1 LIFINLVSAILASY
15 ATAVLCNRDVCNTY
29 FSLIVNYPFKIHV
42 YNMKKSL
49 LFIRPFLSISLLT
62 IFTAATPLNS
72 DPPSKNET
80 ILQYVGAM
88 LEQGHYSPKKID
100 DNFSKKIFSEFLK
113 RLDPSKRI
121 LLEKDISKLRKF
133 ETTIDDEIHGSQ
145 LVFFAAADEI
155 YKNRIVEAEAIY
167 KNYIEKPFEF
177 TKNDVLELDADK
189 LDFASNDLEKKDRW
203 RKYLKWQTLDRYID
217 AQETQEKNKAKKD
230 LIMKSDKE
238 LEKEARAKVKKAMD
252 KYFDRLRNKF
262 DENQRFAMLVNTIT
276 NEMDPHTDFFPPV
289 EKRSF
294 DERLSGRFFGIGAL
308 LQQEDDKVK
317 IKTVTTGGPAWK
329 SGEIQT
335 NDFIVKV
342 AQATGEAED
351 ITGYTTDDAVKLIR
365 GAEGTEVKIT
375 VQKADGTLKTVSM
388 IRAELKLD
396 ETFARSV
403 IINSGKH
410 KIGLIDLPAFYADFQ
425 RPQAARCSQ
434 DVAKEVARL
443 KAEGVKGIILDI
455 RDNGGGSLQEVV
467 NMVGLFIKTG
477 PVVQIRN
484 RAGRPSKM
492 ADNDASVLFDGPL
505 VVMVNE
511 RSASASEIF
520 ASAIQDYKRGVVV
533 GSSSTFGKGT
543 VQRAFPVGGN
553 GTGSGSGD
561 LGSLHLTLQKYYRIN
576 GGATQLKGVESD
588 IVLPGLY
595 EAYKVREKDSP
606 NALVWDEMPKASYQ
620 TWTYAPDLVALQQKN
635 QERLTNNSVFKEIK
649 DKTNILA
656 DNRKTARSLEIQKYK
671 AQQKEVKDISTMV
684 RNLTQLKDDLSLANL
699 SNDIE
704 TINSDSLKK
713 DRNDFWVKYLK
724 KDVYLGETLNIMND
738 VIQQKG
744 MALKN

>member
-1 LIFINLVSAILASY
+1 
-15 ATAVLCNRDVCNTY
+15 
-29 FSLIVNYPFKIHV
+29 
-42 YNMKKSL
+42 MKKSL

-100 DNFSKKIFSEFLK
+100 DNFSKEIFSEFLK

-189 LDFASNDLEKKDRW
+189 LDFASNDSEKKDRW

-217 AQETQEKNKAKKD
+217 AQETQEKNKAKKG
-230 LIMKSDKE
+230 LIMKSDQE

-317 IKTVTTGGPAWK
+317 IKTITTGGPAWK

-375 VQKADGTLKTVSM
+375 VQKPDGTLKTVSM

-443 KAEGVKGIILDI
+443 KAEGVQGIILDI

-477 PVVQIRN
+477 PVVQIRD

-561 LGSLHLTLQKYYRIN
+561 LGALHLTLQKYYRVD

-595 EAYKVREKDSP
+595 EAYKVREKDSK

-635 QERLTNNSVFKEIK
+635 QERLTTNGVFKEIK
-649 DKTNILA
+649 EKTNILA
-656 DNRKTARSLEIQKYK
+656 DNRKTARSLEIQNYK
-671 AQQKEVKDISTMV
+671 AQQKEVKEISTKV
-684 RNLTQLKDDLSLANL
+684 RNLTQLKDDLSVANL
-699 SNDIE
+699 LSDLDA
-704 TINSDSLKK
+704 INSDSLKK

>member
-1 LIFINLVSAILASY
+1 
-15 ATAVLCNRDVCNTY
+15 
-29 FSLIVNYPFKIHV
+29 
-42 YNMKKSL
+42 M
-49 LFIRPFLSISLLT
+49 
-62 IFTAATPLNS
+62 
-72 DPPSKNET
+72 
-80 ILQYVGAM
+80 
-88 LEQGHYSPKKID
+88 
-100 DNFSKKIFSEFLK
+100 
-113 RLDPSKRI
+113 
-121 LLEKDISKLRKF
+121 RKF

-230 LIMKSDKE
+230 FIMKSDKE

-561 LGSLHLTLQKYYRIN
+561 LGSLHLTLQKYYRVN

-606 NALVWDEMPKASYQ
+606 KALVWDEMPKASYQ

-635 QERLTNNSVFKEIK
+635 QERLTTNSVFKEIK
-649 DKTNILA
+649 EKTNILA
-656 DNRKTARSLEIQKYK
+656 DNRKTARSLEIQNYK
-671 AQQKEVKDISTMV
+671 AQQKEVKEISTKL
-684 RNLTQLKDDLSLANL
+684 RNLTQLKDDLLIANL

>member
-1 LIFINLVSAILASY
+1 
-15 ATAVLCNRDVCNTY
+15 
-29 FSLIVNYPFKIHV
+29 
-42 YNMKKSL
+42 MKKPSM
-49 LFIRPFLSISLLT
+49 FIKAFLSISLLM
-62 IFTAATPLNS
+62 IFMAATPLNE

-80 ILQYVGAM
+80 ILRYVGAM

-100 DNFSKKIFSEFLK
+100 DNFSKEIFSEFLK

-121 LLEKDISKLRKF
+121 LLEKDIAKLRKF
-133 ETTIDDEIHGSQ
+133 ETTIDDEIHGSP

-155 YKNRIVEAEAIY
+155 YKNRIIEAEEMY
-167 KNYIEKPFEF
+167 KQYIEKPFEF
-177 TKNDVLELDADK
+177 NKDDVLELDADK
-189 LDFASNDLEKKDRW
+189 LDFATNDSEKKERW
-203 RKYLKWQTLDRYID
+203 RKYLKWQTLDRYIE

-230 LIMKSDKE
+230 LVVKSDQE

-308 LQQEDDKVK
+308 LQQEDDKIK
-317 IKTVTTGGPAWK
+317 IKTVTTGGPAWR
-329 SGEIQT
+329 SGEIQA

-443 KAEGVKGIILDI
+443 KAEGVEGIILDI

-477 PVVQIRN
+477 PVVQIRD
-484 RAGRPSKM
+484 RVGRHSQM
-492 ADNDASVLFDGPL
+492 ADNDASVLYDGPL

-553 GTGSGSGD
+553 GNGSGAGD
-561 LGSLHLTLQKYYRIN
+561 LGAVHLTLQKYYRVD

-684 RNLTQLKDDLSLANL
+684 RNLTQLTDDLLIANL

-724 KDVYLGETLNIMND
+724 KDIYLGETLNIMND

>member
-1 LIFINLVSAILASY
+1 
-15 ATAVLCNRDVCNTY
+15 
-29 FSLIVNYPFKIHV
+29 
-42 YNMKKSL
+42 MKKPSL
-49 LFIRPFLSISLLT
+49 FAKAFLSISLLT
-62 IFTAATPLNS
+62 IFISATPLND

-80 ILQYVGAM
+80 ILRYVGAM

-100 DNFSKKIFSEFLK
+100 DNFSKEIFSEFLK

-121 LLEKDISKLRKF
+121 LLEKDIAKLRKY
-133 ETTIDDEIHGSQ
+133 ETTIDDEIHGSP
-145 LVFFAAADEI
+145 LAFFAAADEI
-155 YKNRIVEAEAIY
+155 YKNRIVEAEEMY
-167 KNYIEKPFEF
+167 KQYIEKPFEF
-177 TKNDVLELDADK
+177 TKDDVLELDADK
-189 LDFASNDLEKKDRW
+189 VDFASNDSERKERW
-203 RKYLKWQTLDRYID
+203 RKYLKWQTLDRYLD
-217 AQETQEKNKAKKD
+217 AQETQEKNKDKKEFVV
-230 LIMKSDKE
+230 KSDQE

-308 LQQEDDKVK
+308 LQQEDDKIK
-317 IKTVTTGGPAWK
+317 IKSVTTGGPAWK
-329 SGEIQT
+329 SGEIQA

-365 GAEGTEVKIT
+365 GAEGSEVKIT
-375 VQKADGTLKTVSM
+375 VQKPDGTLKTVSM

-443 KAEGVKGIILDI
+443 KAEGVEGIILDI

-477 PVVQIRN
+477 PVVQIRD
-484 RAGRPSKM
+484 RAGRPSQM
-492 ADNDASVLFDGPL
+492 GDNDPSVLYDGPL

-553 GTGSGSGD
+553 GTGSGAGD
-561 LGSLHLTLQKYYRIN
+561 LGAVHLTLQKYYRVD

-620 TWTYAPDLVALQQKN
+620 TWTYAPDLVALQQKST
-635 QERLTNNSVFKEIK
+635 ERLTTNDVFKQIK
-649 DKTNILA
+649 DNTNILA

-671 AQQKEVKDISTMV
+671 AQQKEVRDISTKV
-684 RNLTQLKDDLSLANL
+684 RNLTQLKDDLSVANL
-699 SNDIE
+699 SSDLE
-704 TINSDSLKK
+704 AINSDSLKK

>member
-1 LIFINLVSAILASY
+1 
-15 ATAVLCNRDVCNTY
+15 
-29 FSLIVNYPFKIHV
+29 
-42 YNMKKSL
+42 MKKPSL
-49 LFIRPFLSISLLT
+49 FAKAFLSISLLT
-62 IFTAATPLNS
+62 IFISATPLND

-80 ILQYVGAM
+80 ILRYVGAM

-100 DNFSKKIFSEFLK
+100 DNFSKEIFNEFLK

-121 LLEKDISKLRKF
+121 LLEKDVAKLRKF
-133 ETTIDDEIHGSQ
+133 ETTIDDEIHGSP
-145 LVFFAAADEI
+145 LAFFAAADEI
-155 YKNRIVEAEAIY
+155 YKNRIVEAEEMY
-167 KNYIEKPFEF
+167 KQYIEKPFEF
-177 TKNDVLELDADK
+177 TKDDVLELDADK
-189 LDFASNDLEKKDRW
+189 VDFASNDSERKERW
-203 RKYLKWQTLDRYID
+203 RKYLKWQTLDRYLD
-217 AQETQEKNKAKKD
+217 AQETQEKNKDKKD
-230 LIMKSDKE
+230 FVVKSDQE

-308 LQQEDDKVK
+308 LQQEDDKIK
-317 IKTVTTGGPAWK
+317 IKSVTTGGPAWK
-329 SGEIQT
+329 SGEIQA

-365 GAEGTEVKIT
+365 GAEGSEVKIT
-375 VQKADGTLKTVSM
+375 VQKPDGTLKTVSM

-443 KAEGVKGIILDI
+443 KAEGVEGIILDI

-477 PVVQIRN
+477 PVVQIRD
-484 RAGRPSKM
+484 RAGRPSQM
-492 ADNDASVLFDGPL
+492 GDNDPSVLYDGPL

-553 GTGSGSGD
+553 GTGSGAGD
-561 LGSLHLTLQKYYRIN
+561 LGAVHLTLQKYYRVD

-620 TWTYAPDLVALQQKN
+620 TWTYAPDLAVLQQKN
-635 QERLTNNSVFKEIK
+635 QERLSTNDVFKQIK
-649 DKTNILA
+649 DNTNILA

-671 AQQKEVKDISTMV
+671 AQQKEVRDISTKV
-684 RNLTQLKDDLSLANL
+684 RNLTQLKDDLSVANL
-699 SNDIE
+699 SSDLE
-704 TINSDSLKK
+704 AINSDSLKK

>member
-1 LIFINLVSAILASY
+1 
-15 ATAVLCNRDVCNTY
+15 
-29 FSLIVNYPFKIHV
+29 
-42 YNMKKSL
+42 MKKPSL
-49 LFIRPFLSISLLT
+49 FVKAFLSISLLT
-62 IFTAATPLNS
+62 IFIAATPLNE
-72 DPPSKNET
+72 DPPTKNET
-80 ILQYVGAM
+80 IFRYVGAM

-100 DNFSKKIFSEFLK
+100 DNFSKEIFSEFLK

-121 LLEKDISKLRKF
+121 LLEKDIAKLRKF
-133 ETTIDDEIHGSQ
+133 ETTIDDEIHGSP
-145 LVFFAAADEI
+145 LAFFAAADEI
-155 YKNRIVEAEAIY
+155 YKNRIVEAEEMY

-177 TKNDVLELDADK
+177 TKDDVLELDADK
-189 LDFASNDLEKKDRW
+189 VDFASNDSERKERW

-217 AQETQEKNKAKKD
+217 AQETQEKNKDKKD
-230 LIMKSDKE
+230 FVVKSDQE

-308 LQQEDDKVK
+308 LQQEDDKIK

-329 SGEIQT
+329 SGEIQA

-365 GAEGTEVKIT
+365 GAEGSEVKIT
-375 VQKADGTLKTVSM
+375 VQKPDGTLKTVSL

-443 KAEGVKGIILDI
+443 KAEGVEGIILDI

-477 PVVQIRN
+477 PVVQIRD
-484 RAGRPSKM
+484 RAGRPSQM
-492 ADNDASVLFDGPL
+492 GDNDPTVLYDGPL

-553 GTGSGSGD
+553 GTGSGAGD
-561 LGSLHLTLQKYYRIN
+561 LGAVHLTLQKYYRVD

-606 NALVWDEMPKASYQ
+606 NALVWDEMPKAAYQ
-620 TWTYAPDLVALQQKN
+620 TWTYAPDLVALQQKSS
-635 QERLTNNSVFKEIK
+635 ERLTTNGVFKEIK

-671 AQQKEVKDISTMV
+671 AQQKEVRDISTKV
-684 RNLTQLKDDLSLANL
+684 RNLTQLKDDLSVANL
-699 SNDIE
+699 SSDLE
-704 TINSDSLKK
+704 AINSDSLKK

-724 KDVYLGETLNIMND
+724 KDVYLGETLNIMSD

>member
-1 LIFINLVSAILASY
+1 
-15 ATAVLCNRDVCNTY
+15 
-29 FSLIVNYPFKIHV
+29 
-42 YNMKKSL
+42 MKKPSL
-49 LFIRPFLSISLLT
+49 FVKAFLSISLLT
-62 IFTAATPLNS
+62 IFIAATPLND

-80 ILQYVGAM
+80 ILRYVGAM

-100 DNFSKKIFSEFLK
+100 DNFSKEIFGEFLK

-121 LLEKDISKLRKF
+121 LLEKDVAKLRKF
-133 ETTIDDEIHGSQ
+133 ETTIDDEIHGSP
-145 LVFFAAADEI
+145 LAFFAAADEI
-155 YKNRIVEAEAIY
+155 YKNRIVEAEEMY
-167 KNYIEKPFEF
+167 KQYIEKPFEF
-177 TKNDVLELDADK
+177 TKDDVLELDADK
-189 LDFASNDLEKKDRW
+189 VDFASNDSERKERW

-217 AQETQEKNKAKKD
+217 AQETQEKNKDKKD
-230 LIMKSDKE
+230 FVVKSDQE
-238 LEKEARAKVKKAMD
+238 MEKEARAKVKKAMD

-308 LQQEDDKVK
+308 LQQEDDKIK
-317 IKTVTTGGPAWK
+317 IKSVTTGGPAWK
-329 SGEIQT
+329 SGEIQA

-365 GAEGTEVKIT
+365 GAEGSEVKIT
-375 VQKADGTLKTVSM
+375 VQKPDGTLKTVSL

-434 DVAKEVARL
+434 DVAKEVSRL
-443 KAEGVKGIILDI
+443 KAEGVEGIILDI

-477 PVVQIRN
+477 PVVQIRD
-484 RAGRPSKM
+484 RAGRPSQM
-492 ADNDASVLFDGPL
+492 GDNDPTVLYDGPL

-553 GTGSGSGD
+553 GNGSGAGD
-561 LGSLHLTLQKYYRIN
+561 LGAVHLTLQKYYRVD

-606 NALVWDEMPKASYQ
+606 NALVWDEMPKAVYQ
-620 TWTYAPDLVALQQKN
+620 TWTYAPDLAVLQQKN
-635 QERLTNNSVFKEIK
+635 QERLSTNDVFKEIK
-649 DKTNILA
+649 DKTNVLA

-671 AQQKEVKDISTMV
+671 AQQKEVREISTKV
-684 RNLTQLKDDLSLANL
+684 RNLTQLKDDLSVANL
-699 SNDIE
+699 SSDLE
-704 TINSDSLKK
+704 VINSDSLKK

-724 KDVYLGETLNIMND
+724 KDVYLGETLNVMND

>member
-1 LIFINLVSAILASY
+1 
-15 ATAVLCNRDVCNTY
+15 
-29 FSLIVNYPFKIHV
+29 
-42 YNMKKSL
+42 MKKPSL
-49 LFIRPFLSISLLT
+49 FAKAFLSISLLT
-62 IFTAATPLNS
+62 ILVSATPLND

-80 ILQYVGAM
+80 ILRYVGAM

-100 DNFSKKIFSEFLK
+100 DTFSKEIFSEFLK

-121 LLEKDISKLRKF
+121 LLEKDVAKLRKY
-133 ETTIDDEIHGSQ
+133 ETTIDDEIHGSP
-145 LVFFAAADEI
+145 LAFFAAADEI
-155 YKNRIVEAEAIY
+155 YKNRIVEAEEIY

-177 TKNDVLELDADK
+177 TKDDVLELDADK
-189 LDFASNDLEKKDRW
+189 VDFASNDSERKERW
-203 RKYLKWQTLDRYID
+203 RKYLKWQTLDRYLD
-217 AQETQEKNKAKKD
+217 AQETQEKNKDKKD
-230 LIMKSDKE
+230 FVVKSDQE

-308 LQQEDDKVK
+308 LQQEDDKIK
-317 IKTVTTGGPAWK
+317 IKSVTTGGPAWK
-329 SGEIQT
+329 SGEIQA

-375 VQKADGTLKTVSM
+375 VQKPDGTLKTVSM

-443 KAEGVKGIILDI
+443 KAEGVEGIILDI

-477 PVVQIRN
+477 PVVQIRD
-484 RAGRPSKM
+484 RAGRPSQM
-492 ADNDASVLFDGPL
+492 GDNDPSVLYDGPL

-553 GTGSGSGD
+553 GNGSGAGD
-561 LGSLHLTLQKYYRIN
+561 LGAVHLTLQKYYRVD

-620 TWTYAPDLVALQQKN
+620 TWTYAPDLVALQQKSS
-635 QERLTNNSVFKEIK
+635 ERLTTNNVFKQIK
-649 DKTNILA
+649 DNTNILA

-671 AQQKEVKDISTMV
+671 AQQKEVRDISTKV
-684 RNLTQLKDDLSLANL
+684 RSLTQLKEDLSVANL
-699 SNDIE
+699 SSDLE
-704 TINSDSLKK
+704 AINSDSLKK

>member
-1 LIFINLVSAILASY
+1 
-15 ATAVLCNRDVCNTY
+15 
-29 FSLIVNYPFKIHV
+29 
-42 YNMKKSL
+42 MKKPSL
-49 LFIRPFLSISLLT
+49 FAKAFLSISLLT
-62 IFTAATPLNS
+62 IFISATPLND

-80 ILQYVGAM
+80 ILRYVGAM

-100 DNFSKKIFSEFLK
+100 DNFSKEIFSEFLK

-121 LLEKDISKLRKF
+121 LLEKDVAKLRKF
-133 ETTIDDEIHGSQ
+133 ETTIDDEIHGSP
-145 LVFFAAADEI
+145 LAFFAAADEI
-155 YKNRIVEAEAIY
+155 YKNRIVEAEEMY
-167 KNYIEKPFEF
+167 KQYIEKPFEF
-177 TKNDVLELDADK
+177 TKDDILELDADK
-189 LDFASNDLEKKDRW
+189 VDFASNDSERKERW

-217 AQETQEKNKAKKD
+217 AQETQEKNKDKKD
-230 LIMKSDKE
+230 FVVKSDQE

-308 LQQEDDKVK
+308 LQQEDDKIK
-317 IKTVTTGGPAWK
+317 IKSVTTGGPAWK
-329 SGEIQT
+329 SGEIQA

-365 GAEGTEVKIT
+365 GAEGSEVKIT
-375 VQKADGTLKTVSM
+375 VQKPDGTLKTVSM

-443 KAEGVKGIILDI
+443 KAEGVEGIILDI

-477 PVVQIRN
+477 PVVQIRD
-484 RAGRPSKM
+484 RAGRPSQM
-492 ADNDASVLFDGPL
+492 GDNDPTVLYDGPL

-553 GTGSGSGD
+553 GTGSGAGD
-561 LGSLHLTLQKYYRIN
+561 LGAVHLTLQKYYRVD

-606 NALVWDEMPKASYQ
+606 NALVWDEMPKAAYQ
-620 TWTYAPDLVALQQKN
+620 TWTYAPDLAVLQQKN
-635 QERLTNNSVFKEIK
+635 QERLSTNDVFKQIK
-649 DKTNILA
+649 DNTNVLA

-671 AQQKEVKDISTMV
+671 AQQKEVREISTKV
-684 RNLTQLKDDLSLANL
+684 RNLTQLKDDLSVANL
-699 SNDIE
+699 SSDLE
-704 TINSDSLKK
+704 SINSDSLKK

>member
-1 LIFINLVSAILASY
+1 
-15 ATAVLCNRDVCNTY
+15 
-29 FSLIVNYPFKIHV
+29 
-42 YNMKKSL
+42 MKKPSM
-49 LFIRPFLSISLLT
+49 FIKAFLSISLLM
-62 IFTAATPLNS
+62 IFMAATPLNE

-80 ILQYVGAM
+80 ILRYVGAM

-100 DNFSKKIFSEFLK
+100 DNFSKEIFSEFLK

-121 LLEKDISKLRKF
+121 LLEKDIAKLRKF
-133 ETTIDDEIHGSQ
+133 ETTIDDEIHGSP

-155 YKNRIVEAEAIY
+155 YKNRIIEAEEMY
-167 KNYIEKPFEF
+167 KQYIEKPFEF
-177 TKNDVLELDADK
+177 NKDDVLELDADK
-189 LDFASNDLEKKDRW
+189 LDFATNDSEKKERW
-203 RKYLKWQTLDRYID
+203 RKYLKWQTLDRYIE

-230 LIMKSDKE
+230 LVVKSDQE

-317 IKTVTTGGPAWK
+317 IKSVTTGGPAWK
-329 SGEIQT
+329 SGEIQA

-375 VQKADGTLKTVSM
+375 VQKPDGTLKTVSM

-443 KAEGVKGIILDI
+443 KAEGVEGIILDI

-477 PVVQIRN
+477 PVVQIRD
-484 RAGRPSKM
+484 RAGRPSQM
-492 ADNDASVLFDGPL
+492 ADNDASVLYDGPL

-553 GTGSGSGD
+553 GNGSGAGD
-561 LGSLHLTLQKYYRIN
+561 LGAVHLTLQKYYRVD

-635 QERLTNNSVFKEIK
+635 QERLTKNSVFKEIK

-684 RNLTQLKDDLSLANL
+684 RNLTQLKDDLLIANL

-724 KDVYLGETLNIMND
+724 KDIYLGETLNIMND

>member
-1 LIFINLVSAILASY
+1 
-15 ATAVLCNRDVCNTY
+15 
-29 FSLIVNYPFKIHV
+29 
-42 YNMKKSL
+42 MKKPS
-49 LFIRPFLSISLLT
+49 LFIKAFLSISLLT
-62 IFTAATPLNS
+62 IFMAATPLNE

-80 ILQYVGAM
+80 ILRYVGAM

-100 DNFSKKIFSEFLK
+100 DNFSKEIFSEFLK

-121 LLEKDISKLRKF
+121 LLEKDIAKLRKF
-133 ETTIDDEIHGSQ
+133 ETTIDDEIHGSP
-145 LVFFAAADEI
+145 LVFFAAVDEI
-155 YKNRIVEAEAIY
+155 YKNRIIEAEEMY
-167 KNYIEKPFEF
+167 KQYIEKPFEF
-177 TKNDVLELDADK
+177 NKDDVLELDADK
-189 LDFASNDLEKKDRW
+189 LDFATNDSEKKERW
-203 RKYLKWQTLDRYID
+203 RKYLKWQTLDRYIE
-217 AQETQEKNKAKKD
+217 AQETQEKNKAKQD
-230 LIMKSDKE
+230 LLVKSDQE

-262 DENQRFAMLVNTIT
+262 DENQRFAMLVNSIT

-308 LQQEDDKVK
+308 LQQEDDKIK
-317 IKTVTTGGPAWK
+317 IKSVTTGGPAWK
-329 SGEIQT
+329 SGEIQA

-443 KAEGVKGIILDI
+443 KAEGVEGIILDI

-477 PVVQIRN
+477 PVVQIRD
-484 RAGRPSKM
+484 RAGRPSQM
-492 ADNDASVLFDGPL
+492 ADNDASVLYDGPL

-553 GTGSGSGD
+553 GNGSGAGD
-561 LGSLHLTLQKYYRIN
+561 LGAVHLTLQKYYRVD

-635 QERLTNNSVFKEIK
+635 QERLTSNSVFKEIK

-684 RNLTQLKDDLSLANL
+684 RNLTQLKDDLLIGNL

-724 KDVYLGETLNIMND
+724 KDIYLGETLNIMND

>member
-1 LIFINLVSAILASY
+1 
-15 ATAVLCNRDVCNTY
+15 
-29 FSLIVNYPFKIHV
+29 
-42 YNMKKSL
+42 MKKSL

-100 DNFSKKIFSEFLK
+100 DNFSKEIFSEFLK

-230 LIMKSDKE
+230 FIMKSDKE

-276 NEMDPHTDFFPPV
+276 NETDPHTDFFPPV

-561 LGSLHLTLQKYYRIN
+561 LGSLHLTLQKYYRVN

-606 NALVWDEMPKASYQ
+606 KALVWDEMPKASYQ

-635 QERLTNNSVFKEIK
+635 QERLTTNSVFKEIK
-649 DKTNILA
+649 EKTNILA
-656 DNRKTARSLEIQKYK
+656 DNRKTARSLEIQNYK
-671 AQQKEVKDISTMV
+671 AQQKEVKEISTKV
-684 RNLTQLKDDLSLANL
+684 RNLTQLKDDLSVANL
-699 SNDIE
+699 LSDLD

-744 MALKN
+744 MAFKN

>member
-1 LIFINLVSAILASY
+1 
-15 ATAVLCNRDVCNTY
+15 
-29 FSLIVNYPFKIHV
+29 
-42 YNMKKSL
+42 MKKSL

-100 DNFSKKIFSEFLK
+100 DNFSKEIFSEFLK

-189 LDFASNDLEKKDRW
+189 LDFASNDSEKKDRW

-217 AQETQEKNKAKKD
+217 AQETQEKNKAKKG
-230 LIMKSDKE
+230 LIMKSDQE

-317 IKTVTTGGPAWK
+317 IKTITTGGPAWK

-351 ITGYTTDDAVKLIR
+351 ITGYTADDAVKLIR

-375 VQKADGTLKTVSM
+375 VQKPDGTLKTVSM

-443 KAEGVKGIILDI
+443 KAEGVQGIILDI

-477 PVVQIRN
+477 PVVQIRD

-492 ADNDASVLFDGPL
+492 ADNDASVLFGGPL

-561 LGSLHLTLQKYYRIN
+561 LGALHLTLQKYYRVD

-595 EAYKVREKDSP
+595 EAYKVREKDSK

-635 QERLTNNSVFKEIK
+635 QERLTTNGVFKEIK
-649 DKTNILA
+649 EKTNILA
-656 DNRKTARSLEIQKYK
+656 DNRKTARSLEIQNYK
-671 AQQKEVKDISTMV
+671 AQQKEVKEISTKV
-684 RNLTQLKDDLSLANL
+684 RNLTQLKDDLSVANL
-699 SNDIE
+699 LSDLDA
-704 TINSDSLKK
+704 INSDSLKK

>member
-1 LIFINLVSAILASY
+1 
-15 ATAVLCNRDVCNTY
+15 
-29 FSLIVNYPFKIHV
+29 
-42 YNMKKSL
+42 MKKPSL
-49 LFIRPFLSISLLT
+49 FAKAFLSISLLT
-62 IFTAATPLNS
+62 IFISATPLND

-80 ILQYVGAM
+80 ILRYVGAM

-100 DNFSKKIFSEFLK
+100 DNFSKEIFSEFLK

-121 LLEKDISKLRKF
+121 LLEKDVAKLRKY
-133 ETTIDDEIHGSQ
+133 ETTIDDEIHGSP
-145 LVFFAAADEI
+145 LAFFAAADEI
-155 YKNRIVEAEAIY
+155 YKNRIIEAEEMY
-167 KNYIEKPFEF
+167 KQYIEKPFEF
-177 TKNDVLELDADK
+177 TKDDVLELDTDK
-189 LDFASNDLEKKDRW
+189 VDFASNDSERKERW
-203 RKYLKWQTLDRYID
+203 RKYLKWQTLDRYLD
-217 AQETQEKNKAKKD
+217 AQETQEKNKDKKD
-230 LIMKSDKE
+230 FVVKSDQE

-308 LQQEDDKVK
+308 LQQEDDKIK
-317 IKTVTTGGPAWK
+317 IKSVTTGGPAWK
-329 SGEIQT
+329 SGEIQA

-365 GAEGTEVKIT
+365 GAEGSEVKVT
-375 VQKADGTLKTVSM
+375 VQKPDGTLKTVSM

-443 KAEGVKGIILDI
+443 KAEGVEGIILDI

-477 PVVQIRN
+477 PVVQIRD
-484 RAGRPSKM
+484 RAGRPSQM
-492 ADNDASVLFDGPL
+492 GDNDPSVLYDGPL

-553 GTGSGSGD
+553 GTGSGAGD
-561 LGSLHLTLQKYYRIN
+561 LGAVHLTLQKYYRVD

-620 TWTYAPDLVALQQKN
+620 TWTYAPDLVALQQKST
-635 QERLTNNSVFKEIK
+635 ERLTTNDVFKQIK
-649 DKTNILA
+649 DNTNVLA

-671 AQQKEVKDISTMV
+671 AQQKEIRDLSTKV
-684 RNLTQLKDDLSLANL
+684 RNLTQLKDDLSVANL
-699 SNDIE
+699 SSDLE
-704 TINSDSLKK
+704 AINSDSLKK

>member
-1 LIFINLVSAILASY
+1 
-15 ATAVLCNRDVCNTY
+15 
-29 FSLIVNYPFKIHV
+29 
-42 YNMKKSL
+42 MKKPSL
-49 LFIRPFLSISLLT
+49 FAKAFLSISLLT
-62 IFTAATPLNS
+62 ILVSATPLND

-80 ILQYVGAM
+80 ILRYVGAM

-100 DNFSKKIFSEFLK
+100 DTFSKEIFSEFLK

-121 LLEKDISKLRKF
+121 LLEKDVAKLRKY
-133 ETTIDDEIHGSQ
+133 ETSIDDEIHGSP
-145 LVFFAAADEI
+145 LAFFAAADEI
-155 YKNRIVEAEAIY
+155 YKNRIVEAEEIY

-177 TKNDVLELDADK
+177 TKDDVLELDADK
-189 LDFASNDLEKKDRW
+189 VDFASNDSERKERW
-203 RKYLKWQTLDRYID
+203 RKYLKWQTLDRYLD
-217 AQETQEKNKAKKD
+217 AQETQEKNKDKKD
-230 LIMKSDKE
+230 FVVKSDQE

-308 LQQEDDKVK
+308 LQQEDDKIK
-317 IKTVTTGGPAWK
+317 IKSVTTGGPAWK
-329 SGEIQT
+329 SGEIQA

-365 GAEGTEVKIT
+365 GAEGSEVKIT
-375 VQKADGTLKTVSM
+375 VQKPDGTLKTVSM

-443 KAEGVKGIILDI
+443 KAEGVEGIILDI

-477 PVVQIRN
+477 PVVQIRD
-484 RAGRPSKM
+484 RAGRPSQM
-492 ADNDASVLFDGPL
+492 GDNDPSVLYDGPL

-553 GTGSGSGD
+553 GNGSGAGD
-561 LGSLHLTLQKYYRIN
+561 LGAVHLTLQKYYRVD

-620 TWTYAPDLVALQQKN
+620 TWTYAPDLVALQQKSS
-635 QERLTNNSVFKEIK
+635 ERLTTNDVFKQIK
-649 DKTNILA
+649 DNTNVLA

-671 AQQKEVKDISTMV
+671 AQQKEVRDISTKV
-684 RNLTQLKDDLSLANL
+684 RNLTQLKEDLSVANL
-699 SNDIE
+699 SSDLE
-704 TINSDSLKK
+704 AINSDSLKK

>member
-1 LIFINLVSAILASY
+1 
-15 ATAVLCNRDVCNTY
+15 
-29 FSLIVNYPFKIHV
+29 
-42 YNMKKSL
+42 MKKPS
-49 LFIRPFLSISLLT
+49 LFIKAFLSISLLT
-62 IFTAATPLNS
+62 IFMAATPLNE

-80 ILQYVGAM
+80 ILRYVGAM

-100 DNFSKKIFSEFLK
+100 DNFSKEIFSEFLK

-121 LLEKDISKLRKF
+121 LLEKDIAKLRKF
-133 ETTIDDEIHGSQ
+133 ETTIDDEIHGSP
-145 LVFFAAADEI
+145 LVFFAAVDEI
-155 YKNRIVEAEAIY
+155 YKNRIIEAEEMY
-167 KNYIEKPFEF
+167 KQYIEKPFEF
-177 TKNDVLELDADK
+177 NKDDVLELDADK
-189 LDFASNDLEKKDRW
+189 LDFATNDSEKKERW
-203 RKYLKWQTLDRYID
+203 RKYLKWQTLDRYIE

-230 LIMKSDKE
+230 LLVKSDQE

-262 DENQRFAMLVNTIT
+262 DENQRFAMLVNSIT

-308 LQQEDDKVK
+308 LQQEDDKIK
-317 IKTVTTGGPAWK
+317 IKSVTTGGPAWK
-329 SGEIQT
+329 SGEIQA

-443 KAEGVKGIILDI
+443 KAEGVEGIILDI

-477 PVVQIRN
+477 PVVQIRD
-484 RAGRPSKM
+484 RAGRPSQM
-492 ADNDASVLFDGPL
+492 ADNDASVLYDGPL

-553 GTGSGSGD
+553 GNGSGAGD
-561 LGSLHLTLQKYYRIN
+561 LGAVHLTLQKYYRVD

-635 QERLTNNSVFKEIK
+635 QERLTSNSVFKEIK

-684 RNLTQLKDDLSLANL
+684 RNLTQLKDDLLIGNL

-724 KDVYLGETLNIMND
+724 KDIYLGETLNIMND

>member
-1 LIFINLVSAILASY
+1 MKKPNLFSTAFVSL
-15 ATAVLCNRDVCNTY
+15 
-29 FSLIVNYPFKIHV
+29 SLIV
-42 YNMKKSL
+42 
-49 LFIRPFLSISLLT
+49 
-62 IFTAATPLNS
+62 IFVAATPLNE
-72 DPPSKNET
+72 DPPTKNET
-80 ILQYVGAM
+80 ILRSVGVM

-100 DNFSKKIFSEFLK
+100 DAFSKEIFVEYIK

-121 LLEKDISKLRKF
+121 LLSKDISKLRKY
-133 ETTIDDEIHGSQ
+133 ETMIDDEIHGSQ
-145 LVFFAAADEI
+145 LTFFAAADEI
-155 YKNRIVEAEAIY
+155 YKSRILEAEEMY
-167 KNYIEKPFEF
+167 KQYIEKPFEF
-177 TKNDVLELDADK
+177 TKDDIAELDPDK
-189 LDFASNDLEKKDRW
+189 IDFAANDNERKDRW

-217 AQETQEKNKAKKD
+217 AQDQREKNKDKKD
-230 LIMKSDKE
+230 FVAKSDQD

-276 NEMDPHTDFFPPV
+276 NQMDPHTDFFPPV

-308 LQQEDDKVK
+308 LQQEDDKIK

-329 SGEIQT
+329 SGEIQA

-342 AQATGEAED
+342 GQATGDAED

-365 GAEGTEVKIT
+365 GAEGSEVKIT
-375 VQKADGTLKTVSM
+375 VQKPDGTLKTVSM
-388 IRAELKLD
+388 IRAELRLD

-403 IINSGKH
+403 IISSGKH

-443 KAEGVKGIILDI
+443 KAEGVEGIILDI

-477 PVVQIRN
+477 PIVQIRD
-484 RAGRPSKM
+484 RSGRPSQM
-492 ADNDASVLFDGPL
+492 ADNDASVLYDGPL

-543 VQRAFPVGGN
+543 VQRAFPLGGN
-553 GTGSGSGD
+553 GNGSGAGD
-561 LGSLHLTLQKYYRIN
+561 MGAVHLTLQKYYRVN

-606 NALVWDEMPKASYQ
+606 TALVWDEMPKATYN
-620 TWTYAPDLVALQQKN
+620 TWTAAPDLAVLQQKN
-635 QERLTNNSVFKEIK
+635 NERLLTNEVFKQIK
-649 DKTNILA
+649 NNTNTLA
-656 DNRKTARSLEIQKYK
+656 DGRRTARSLEIQKYK
-671 AQQKEVKDISTMV
+671 IQQKEVRDISTKV
-684 RNLTQLKDDLSLANL
+684 RGLTQLKDELSVANL
-699 SNDIE
+699 SSDLAI
-704 TINSDSLKK
+704 INTDSLKK
-713 DRNDFWVKYLK
+713 DRNDFWLKYLK
-724 KDVYLGETLNIMND
+724 KDVYLGETLNVMND

>member
-1 LIFINLVSAILASY
+1 
-15 ATAVLCNRDVCNTY
+15 
-29 FSLIVNYPFKIHV
+29 
-42 YNMKKSL
+42 MKKPSL
-49 LFIRPFLSISLLT
+49 FVKAFLSISLLT
-62 IFTAATPLNS
+62 IFISATPLND

-80 ILQYVGAM
+80 ILRYVGAM

-100 DNFSKKIFSEFLK
+100 DTFSKEIFSEFLK

-121 LLEKDISKLRKF
+121 LLEKDVAKLRKY
-133 ETTIDDEIHGSQ
+133 ETTIDDEIHGSP
-145 LVFFAAADEI
+145 LAFFAAADEI
-155 YKNRIVEAEAIY
+155 YKARIVEAEEMY
-167 KNYIEKPFEF
+167 KQYIEKPFEF
-177 TKNDVLELDADK
+177 TKDDVLELDADK
-189 LDFASNDLEKKDRW
+189 VDFASNDSERKERW
-203 RKYLKWQTLDRYID
+203 RKYLKWQTLDRYLD
-217 AQETQEKNKAKKD
+217 AQETQEKNKDKKD
-230 LIMKSDKE
+230 FVVKSDQE

-308 LQQEDDKVK
+308 LQQEDDKIK
-317 IKTVTTGGPAWK
+317 IKSVTTGGPAWK
-329 SGEIQT
+329 SSEIQA

-375 VQKADGTLKTVSM
+375 VQKPDGTLKTVSM

-434 DVAKEVARL
+434 DVAKEVTRL
-443 KAEGVKGIILDI
+443 KAEGVEGIILDI

-477 PVVQIRN
+477 PVVQIRD
-484 RAGRPSKM
+484 RAGRPSQM
-492 ADNDASVLFDGPL
+492 GDNDPSVLYDGPL

-553 GTGSGSGD
+553 GNGSGAGD
-561 LGSLHLTLQKYYRIN
+561 LGAVHLTLQKYYRVD

-620 TWTYAPDLVALQQKN
+620 TWTYAPDLVALQQKSS
-635 QERLTNNSVFKEIK
+635 ERLTTNNVFKQIK
-649 DKTNILA
+649 DNTNVLA

-671 AQQKEVKDISTMV
+671 AQQKEVRDISTKV
-684 RNLTQLKDDLSLANL
+684 RNLTQLKEDLSVANL
-699 SNDIE
+699 SSDLE
-704 TINSDSLKK
+704 AINSDSLKK

>member
-1 LIFINLVSAILASY
+1 
-15 ATAVLCNRDVCNTY
+15 
-29 FSLIVNYPFKIHV
+29 
-42 YNMKKSL
+42 MKKPSM
-49 LFIRPFLSISLLT
+49 FIKAFLSISLLM
-62 IFTAATPLNS
+62 IFMAATPLNE

-80 ILQYVGAM
+80 ILRYVGAM

-100 DNFSKKIFSEFLK
+100 DNFSKEIFSEFLK

-121 LLEKDISKLRKF
+121 LLEKDIAKLRKF
-133 ETTIDDEIHGSQ
+133 ETTIDDEIHGSP

-155 YKNRIVEAEAIY
+155 YKNRIIEAEEMY
-167 KNYIEKPFEF
+167 KQYIEKPFEF
-177 TKNDVLELDADK
+177 NKDDVLELDADK
-189 LDFASNDLEKKDRW
+189 LDFATNDSEKKERW
-203 RKYLKWQTLDRYID
+203 RKYLKWQTLDRYIE

-230 LIMKSDKE
+230 LVVKSDQE

-317 IKTVTTGGPAWK
+317 IKSVTTGGPAWK
-329 SGEIQT
+329 SGEIQA

-375 VQKADGTLKTVSM
+375 VQKPDGTLKTVSM

-443 KAEGVKGIILDI
+443 KAEGVEGIILDI

-477 PVVQIRN
+477 PVVQIRD
-484 RAGRPSKM
+484 RAGRPSQM
-492 ADNDASVLFDGPL
+492 ADNDASVLYDGPL

-553 GTGSGSGD
+553 GNGSGAGD
-561 LGSLHLTLQKYYRIN
+561 LGAVHLTLQKYYRVD

-684 RNLTQLKDDLSLANL
+684 RNLTQLKDDLLIANL

-724 KDVYLGETLNIMND
+724 KDIYLGETLNIMND

>member
-1 LIFINLVSAILASY
+1 
-15 ATAVLCNRDVCNTY
+15 
-29 FSLIVNYPFKIHV
+29 
-42 YNMKKSL
+42 MKKPS
-49 LFIRPFLSISLLT
+49 LFIKAFLSISLLT
-62 IFTAATPLNS
+62 IFMAATPLNE

-80 ILQYVGAM
+80 ILRYVGAM

-100 DNFSKKIFSEFLK
+100 DNFSKEIFSEFLK

-121 LLEKDISKLRKF
+121 LLEKDIAKLRKF
-133 ETTIDDEIHGSQ
+133 ETTIDDEIHGSP
-145 LVFFAAADEI
+145 LVFFAAVDEI
-155 YKNRIVEAEAIY
+155 YKNRIIEAEEMY
-167 KNYIEKPFEF
+167 KQYIEKPFEF
-177 TKNDVLELDADK
+177 NKDDVLELDADK
-189 LDFASNDLEKKDRW
+189 LDFATNDSEKKERW
-203 RKYLKWQTLDRYID
+203 RKYLKWQTLDRYIE

-230 LIMKSDKE
+230 LLVKSDQE

-308 LQQEDDKVK
+308 LQQEDDKIK
-317 IKTVTTGGPAWK
+317 IKSVTTGGPAWK
-329 SGEIQT
+329 SGEIQA

-443 KAEGVKGIILDI
+443 KAEGVEGIILDI

-477 PVVQIRN
+477 PVVQIRD
-484 RAGRPSKM
+484 RAGRPSQM
-492 ADNDASVLFDGPL
+492 ADNDASVLYDGPL

-553 GTGSGSGD
+553 GNGSGAGD
-561 LGSLHLTLQKYYRIN
+561 LGAVHLTLQKYYRVD

-635 QERLTNNSVFKEIK
+635 QERLTSNSVFKEIK

-684 RNLTQLKDDLSLANL
+684 RNLTQLKDDLLIGNL

-724 KDVYLGETLNIMND
+724 KDIYLGETLNIMND

>member
-1 LIFINLVSAILASY
+1 
-15 ATAVLCNRDVCNTY
+15 
-29 FSLIVNYPFKIHV
+29 
-42 YNMKKSL
+42 MKKPSL
-49 LFIRPFLSISLLT
+49 FAKAFLSISLLT
-62 IFTAATPLNS
+62 IFISATPLND

-80 ILQYVGAM
+80 ILRYVGAM

-100 DNFSKKIFSEFLK
+100 DNFSKEIFSEFLK

-121 LLEKDISKLRKF
+121 LLEKDIAKLRKF
-133 ETTIDDEIHGSQ
+133 ETTIDDEIHGSP
-145 LVFFAAADEI
+145 LAFFAAADEI
-155 YKNRIVEAEAIY
+155 YKNRIVEAEEMY
-167 KNYIEKPFEF
+167 KQYIEKPFEF
-177 TKNDVLELDADK
+177 TKDDVLELDADK
-189 LDFASNDLEKKDRW
+189 VDFASNDSERKERW

-217 AQETQEKNKAKKD
+217 AQETQEKNKDKKD
-230 LIMKSDKE
+230 FVVKSDQE

-308 LQQEDDKVK
+308 LQQEDDKIK
-317 IKTVTTGGPAWK
+317 IKSVTTGGPAWK
-329 SGEIQT
+329 SGEIQA

-365 GAEGTEVKIT
+365 GAEGSEVKIT
-375 VQKADGTLKTVSM
+375 VQKPDGTLKTVSM

-443 KAEGVKGIILDI
+443 KAEGVEGIILDI

-477 PVVQIRN
+477 PVVQIRD
-484 RAGRPSKM
+484 RAGRPSQM
-492 ADNDASVLFDGPL
+492 GDNDPSVLYDGPL

-553 GTGSGSGD
+553 GTGSGAGD
-561 LGSLHLTLQKYYRIN
+561 LGAVHLTLQKYYRVD

-635 QERLTNNSVFKEIK
+635 QERLSTNDVFKQIK
-649 DKTNILA
+649 DNTNILA

-671 AQQKEVKDISTMV
+671 AQQKEVREISTKV
-684 RNLTQLKDDLSLANL
+684 RNLTQLKEDLSVANL
-699 SNDIE
+699 SSDLE
-704 TINSDSLKK
+704 AINSDSLKK

-724 KDVYLGETLNIMND
+724 KDVYLGETLNIMSD

>member
-1 LIFINLVSAILASY
+1 
-15 ATAVLCNRDVCNTY
+15 
-29 FSLIVNYPFKIHV
+29 
-42 YNMKKSL
+42 MKKPSL
-49 LFIRPFLSISLLT
+49 FVKAFLSIGLLT
-62 IFTAATPLNS
+62 IFISATPLND
-72 DPPSKNET
+72 DPPNKNET
-80 ILQYVGAM
+80 ILRYVGAM

-100 DNFSKKIFSEFLK
+100 DNFSKEIFSEFLK

-121 LLEKDISKLRKF
+121 LLEKDVARLRKY
-133 ETTIDDEIHGSQ
+133 ETMIDDEIHGSP
-145 LVFFAAADEI
+145 LAFFAAADEI
-155 YKNRIVEAEAIY
+155 YKNRIVEAEEIY
-167 KNYIEKPFEF
+167 KQYIEKPFEF
-177 TKNDVLELDADK
+177 TKDDILELDADK
-189 LDFASNDLEKKDRW
+189 VDFASNDSERKERW

-217 AQETQEKNKAKKD
+217 AQETQEKNKDKKD
-230 LIMKSDKE
+230 FVVKSDQE

-308 LQQEDDKVK
+308 LQQEDDKIK
-317 IKTVTTGGPAWK
+317 IKSVTTGGPAWK
-329 SGEIQT
+329 SGEIQA

-365 GAEGTEVKIT
+365 GAEGSEVKIT
-375 VQKADGTLKTVSM
+375 VQKPDGTLKTVSM

-443 KAEGVKGIILDI
+443 KAEGVDGIILDI

-477 PVVQIRN
+477 PVVQIRD
-484 RAGRPSKM
+484 RAGRPSQM
-492 ADNDASVLFDGPL
+492 GDNDPSVLYDGPL

-553 GTGSGSGD
+553 GTGSGAGD
-561 LGSLHLTLQKYYRIN
+561 LGAVHLTLQKYYRVD

-620 TWTYAPDLVALQQKN
+620 TWTYAPDLVALQQKSA
-635 QERLTNNSVFKEIK
+635 ERLTTNDVFKQIK
-649 DKTNILA
+649 DNTNVLA

-671 AQQKEVKDISTMV
+671 AQQKEVRDISTKV
-684 RNLTQLKDDLSLANL
+684 RNLTQLKEDLSVANL
-699 SNDIE
+699 ASDIE
-704 TINSDSLKK
+704 AINSDSLKK

>member
-1 LIFINLVSAILASY
+1 
-15 ATAVLCNRDVCNTY
+15 
-29 FSLIVNYPFKIHV
+29 
-42 YNMKKSL
+42 MKKPS
-49 LFIRPFLSISLLT
+49 LFIKAFLSMSLLT
-62 IFTAATPLNS
+62 IFIAATPLND

-80 ILQYVGAM
+80 ILRYVGAM

-100 DNFSKKIFSEFLK
+100 DNFSKEIFSEFLK

-121 LLEKDISKLRKF
+121 LLEKDVAKLRKF
-133 ETTIDDEIHGSQ
+133 ETTIDDEIHGSP
-145 LVFFAAADEI
+145 LAFFAAADEI
-155 YKNRIVEAEAIY
+155 YKNRIIEAEEMY
-167 KNYIEKPFEF
+167 KQYIEKPFEF
-177 TKNDVLELDADK
+177 TKDDVLELDADK
-189 LDFASNDLEKKDRW
+189 VDFASNDSERKERW

-217 AQETQEKNKAKKD
+217 AQETQEKNKEKKD
-230 LIMKSDKE
+230 VVVKIDAVDIQEKNKEKKDFVVKVDAQETQEKNKDKKDFVVKSDQE

-308 LQQEDDKVK
+308 LQQEDDKIK
-317 IKTVTTGGPAWK
+317 IKSVTTGGPAWK
-329 SGEIQT
+329 SGEIQA

-365 GAEGTEVKIT
+365 GAEGSEVKIT
-375 VQKADGTLKTVSM
+375 VQKPDGTLKTVSM

-443 KAEGVKGIILDI
+443 KAEGVEGIILDI

-477 PVVQIRN
+477 PVVQIRD
-484 RAGRPSKM
+484 RAGRPSQM
-492 ADNDASVLFDGPL
+492 ADNDASVLYDGPL

-553 GTGSGSGD
+553 GTGSGAGD
-561 LGSLHLTLQKYYRIN
+561 LGAVHLTLQKYYRIN

-620 TWTYAPDLVALQQKN
+620 TWTYAPDLVALQQKSS
-635 QERLTNNSVFKEIK
+635 ERLTTNGVFKEIK

-671 AQQKEVKDISTMV
+671 AQQKEVKEISTKV
-684 RNLTQLKDDLSLANL
+684 RNLTQLKDDLSVANL
-699 SNDIE
+699 SSDLE

-724 KDVYLGETLNIMND
+724 KDVYLGETLNIMSD

>member
-1 LIFINLVSAILASY
+1 
-15 ATAVLCNRDVCNTY
+15 
-29 FSLIVNYPFKIHV
+29 
-42 YNMKKSL
+42 MKKPSL
-49 LFIRPFLSISLLT
+49 FAKAFLSISLLT
-62 IFTAATPLNS
+62 IFISATPLND

-80 ILQYVGAM
+80 ILRYVGAM

-100 DNFSKKIFSEFLK
+100 DNFSKEIFSEFLK

-121 LLEKDISKLRKF
+121 LLEKDIAKLRKF
-133 ETTIDDEIHGSQ
+133 ETTIDDEIHGSP
-145 LVFFAAADEI
+145 LAFFAAADEI
-155 YKNRIVEAEAIY
+155 YKNRIVEAEEMY
-167 KNYIEKPFEF
+167 KQYIEKPFEF
-177 TKNDVLELDADK
+177 TKDDILELDADK
-189 LDFASNDLEKKDRW
+189 VDFASNDSERKERW

-217 AQETQEKNKAKKD
+217 AQETQEKNKDKKD
-230 LIMKSDKE
+230 FVVKSDQE

-308 LQQEDDKVK
+308 LQQEDDKIK
-317 IKTVTTGGPAWK
+317 IKSVTTGGPAWK
-329 SGEIQT
+329 SGEIQA

-365 GAEGTEVKIT
+365 GAEGSEVKIT
-375 VQKADGTLKTVSM
+375 VQKPDGTLKTVSM

-443 KAEGVKGIILDI
+443 KAEGVEGIILDI

-477 PVVQIRN
+477 PVVQIRD
-484 RAGRPSKM
+484 RAGRPSQM
-492 ADNDASVLFDGPL
+492 GDNDPTVLYDGPL

-553 GTGSGSGD
+553 GTGSGAGD
-561 LGSLHLTLQKYYRIN
+561 LGAVHLTLQKYYRVD

-606 NALVWDEMPKASYQ
+606 NALVWDEMPKAAYQ
-620 TWTYAPDLVALQQKN
+620 TWTYAPDLAVLQQKN
-635 QERLTNNSVFKEIK
+635 QERLSTNDVFKQIK
-649 DKTNILA
+649 DNTNVLA

-671 AQQKEVKDISTMV
+671 AQQKEVREISTKV
-684 RNLTQLKDDLSLANL
+684 RNLTQLKDDLSVANL
-699 SNDIE
+699 SSDLE
-704 TINSDSLKK
+704 SINSDSLKK

>member
-1 LIFINLVSAILASY
+1 
-15 ATAVLCNRDVCNTY
+15 
-29 FSLIVNYPFKIHV
+29 
-42 YNMKKSL
+42 MKKPSL
-49 LFIRPFLSISLLT
+49 FAKAFLSISLLT
-62 IFTAATPLNS
+62 ILVSATPLND

-80 ILQYVGAM
+80 ILRYVGAM

-100 DNFSKKIFSEFLK
+100 DTFSKEIFSEFLK

-121 LLEKDISKLRKF
+121 LLEKDVAKLRKY
-133 ETTIDDEIHGSQ
+133 ETTIDDEIHGSP
-145 LVFFAAADEI
+145 LAFFAAADEI
-155 YKNRIVEAEAIY
+155 YKNRIVEAEEIY

-177 TKNDVLELDADK
+177 TKDDVLELDADK
-189 LDFASNDLEKKDRW
+189 VDFASNDSERKERW
-203 RKYLKWQTLDRYID
+203 RKYLKWQTLDRYLD
-217 AQETQEKNKAKKD
+217 AQETQEKNKDKKD
-230 LIMKSDKE
+230 FVVKSDQE

-308 LQQEDDKVK
+308 LQQEDDKIK
-317 IKTVTTGGPAWK
+317 IKSVTTGGPAWK
-329 SGEIQT
+329 SGEIQA

-375 VQKADGTLKTVSM
+375 VQKPDGTLKTVSM

-443 KAEGVKGIILDI
+443 KAEGVEGIILDI

-477 PVVQIRN
+477 PVVQIRD
-484 RAGRPSKM
+484 RAGRPSQM
-492 ADNDASVLFDGPL
+492 GDNDPSVLYDGPL

-553 GTGSGSGD
+553 GNGSGAGD
-561 LGSLHLTLQKYYRIN
+561 LGAVHLTLQKYYRVD

-620 TWTYAPDLVALQQKN
+620 TWTYAPDLVALQQKSS
-635 QERLTNNSVFKEIK
+635 ERLTTNNVFKQIK
-649 DKTNILA
+649 DNTNILA

-671 AQQKEVKDISTMV
+671 AQQKEVRDISTKV
-684 RNLTQLKDDLSLANL
+684 RNLTQLKEDLSVANL
-699 SNDIE
+699 SSDLE
-704 TINSDSLKK
+704 AINSDSLKK